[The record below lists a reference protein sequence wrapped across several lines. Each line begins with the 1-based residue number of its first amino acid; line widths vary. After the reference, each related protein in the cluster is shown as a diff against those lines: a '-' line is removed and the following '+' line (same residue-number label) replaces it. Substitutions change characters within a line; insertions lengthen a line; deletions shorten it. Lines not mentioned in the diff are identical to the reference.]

1 MSLISKPTKVHLEG
15 HGALTLRPV
24 DYMTGGGEG
33 AIYKKDST
41 IIKLYLDPKKME
53 RDDMTSKVRL
63 LAKRLVHPS
72 IVAPRGVVTNDTGT
86 TIGYHMPFVSGE
98 ALPRIFTNDW
108 RTQNHFGDTETVTLT
123 AGMHDVVKYT
133 HTAGALLVDGNELNW
148 LADVTDIRKPV
159 PYAIDVDSWQI
170 DRFKATVMMPSIRD
184 WHTTGITTESD
195 WFAWGIVS
203 FLLFT
208 GIHPFKGT
216 LAGYKPGELERRMK
230 DHASV
235 FNPNVRLNKAVRDF
249 AAIPGPLFE
258 WYRETF
264 SGNTRTMPPSP
275 LLTGAVQT
283 AIGRIMRVVA
293 TTTGGLVY
301 EKLFEKTGDAV
312 VSVWP
317 CGVVRLASGALVEL
331 TGKRTVGQT
340 TGTKV
345 AVVATTDGWLIAE
358 ELSHA
363 WHWRFINRV
372 TLVETPLSLAVPVVQ
387 VVRSGERLFVV
398 TETELIELALHQFGK
413 PVLTLGNRWHVL
425 KTGTRWF
432 GGMDVADVIGA
443 MHIVSPYGTDAVALV
458 RTSELDGLTV
468 VNALAGNRFAEVV
481 TVNKNGDYEAHTF
494 AFTSDWK
501 QYRYTK
507 TRVDGPEQN
516 LTILPKGVTARIV
529 EDSELIIMVPG
540 SGDTKVVK
548 DKDLATDMRLSHIGN
563 QVVYRKDG
571 TLWSLRM
578 Q

>member
-1 MSLISKPTKVHLEG
+1 MSLITKPTKVNLEG
-15 HGALTLRPV
+15 KSSLTLRPV

-33 AIYKKDST
+33 EIYKKDNT

-72 IVAPRGVVTNDTGT
+72 IIAPGGVVTKDDGT

-98 ALPRIFTNDW
+98 ALPLMFTNDW
-108 RTQNHFGDTETVTLT
+108 RAQNHFGDASTVALT
-123 AGMHDVVKYT
+123 AGMHEVVCYA
-133 HTAGALLVDGNELNW
+133 HTAGALIVDGNELNW
-148 LADVTDIRKPV
+148 LADVSDTRKPI

-184 WHTTGITTESD
+184 WHTKRVTHESD

-216 LAGYKPGELERRMK
+216 LAGYKPGELEQRMK
-230 DHASV
+230 DNASV
-235 FNPNVRLNKAVRDF
+235 FNPNVRLNKVVRDF
-249 AAIPGPLFE
+249 ATIPGPLLE

-264 SGNTRTMPPSP
+264 SGSVRTMPPSP
-275 LLTGAVQT
+275 LLTGAIQT
-283 AIGRIMRVVA
+283 AVGRVMRAVT

-317 CGVVRLASGALVEL
+317 CGVVRLASGDLVEL
-331 TGKRTVGQT
+331 AQKRIIGQT
-340 TGTKV
+340 SGTKV
-345 AVVATTDGWLIAE
+345 AIVSHTDDWLIAE
-358 ELSHA
+358 ELGQT
-363 WHWRFINRV
+363 WNCRFINRA
-372 TLVETPLSLAVPVVQ
+372 TLAETTLSLSVPVIQ
-387 VVRSGERLFVV
+387 MVRNGERLFVV
-398 TETELIELALHQFGK
+398 TETELIELALRQFGK

-425 KTGTRWF
+425 GLGTQWF
-432 GGMDVADVIGA
+432 GGMGVSNVLGA
-443 MHIVSPYGTDAVALV
+443 MHIVSPYGTDAVAMV
-458 RTSELDGLTV
+458 RTDELDGLTTV
-468 VNALAGNRFAEVV
+468 SALSGNRFAEVI
-481 TVNKNGDYEAHTF
+481 TVNKNGDYEAHSF
-494 AFTSDWK
+494 VFTADWK
-501 QYRYTK
+501 QYRYSK
-507 TRVDGPEQN
+507 VKVDGPEQN
-516 LTILPKGVTARIV
+516 LTILPKGVTARIA
-529 EDSELIIMVPG
+529 EDGELVIQVPQ

-571 TLWSLRM
+571 ALWSLRM